1 MEDGNKI
8 PKCQASSCRLNS
20 VRFIYRLAC
29 SAQAHPITQTHLLQ
43 KKKTTAKSDPTR
55 PSPARSNIYTPRA
68 RTHLK
73 KKEKNHKNSPSVAQP
88 SARRPPPR
96 PDRSKLRLPLTQA
109 GAKTPHQTPLKTQ
122 QTVAARRFD
131 PPGEEPAPSR
141 PAEASRGETLAM
153 AASVDA
159 AVAVAPPA
167 SSSAVDEAGGAVEQA
182 RTLIGALNLL
192 SRNLPLPPD
201 VLRAVSSIYHDGGAG
216 DGEGEAEKEGDEEM
230 AAADAAE
237 EGCAEGA
244 DEVHAGGSSVC
255 TAISP
260 FCRVLPGLRV
270 GFVPRCWGLLVTRFA

>member
-1 MEDGNKI
+1 
-8 PKCQASSCRLNS
+8 
-20 VRFIYRLAC
+20 
-29 SAQAHPITQTHLLQ
+29 
-43 KKKTTAKSDPTR
+43 
-55 PSPARSNIYTPRA
+55 
-68 RTHLK
+68 
-73 KKEKNHKNSPSVAQP
+73 
-88 SARRPPPR
+88 
-96 PDRSKLRLPLTQA
+96 
-109 GAKTPHQTPLKTQ
+109 
-122 QTVAARRFD
+122 
-131 PPGEEPAPSR
+131 
-141 PAEASRGETLAM
+141 M

-216 DGEGEAEKEGDEEM
+216 DGDGEAEKEGDEEM

-244 DEVHAGGSSVC
+244 DGGAAEVRAAASSVC

>member
-1 MEDGNKI
+1 
-8 PKCQASSCRLNS
+8 
-20 VRFIYRLAC
+20 
-29 SAQAHPITQTHLLQ
+29 
-43 KKKTTAKSDPTR
+43 
-55 PSPARSNIYTPRA
+55 
-68 RTHLK
+68 
-73 KKEKNHKNSPSVAQP
+73 
-88 SARRPPPR
+88 
-96 PDRSKLRLPLTQA
+96 
-109 GAKTPHQTPLKTQ
+109 
-122 QTVAARRFD
+122 
-131 PPGEEPAPSR
+131 
-141 PAEASRGETLAM
+141 M

-216 DGEGEAEKEGDEEM
+216 DGEGEVGEAEKEGDEEM

-244 DEVHAGGSSVC
+244 DDGAAEVRSGGSSVC

-260 FCRVLPGLRV
+260 LASAPGTACWIRAEVLGACLLRDSLRV
-270 GFVPRCWGLLVTRFA
+270 CGIRRDLA